1 MLNDKSVNLVSHNP
15 HPPSKPVE
23 LCLICV
29 ADGWSCENPREREE
43 RVQRRGK
50 LEISSFFP
58 TYMSFYTL
66 IHWEERLYIDR
77 KIDFV

>member
-29 ADGWSCENPREREE
+29 ADGWSCENEREREGAE
-43 RVQRRGK
+43 KGK
-50 LEISSFFP
+50 LEISSFLSQILLETTQQVCKSGRICVCHF
-58 TYMSFYTL
+58 TT
-66 IHWEERLYIDR
+66 
-77 KIDFV
+77 

>member
-1 MLNDKSVNLVSHNP
+1 MREP
-15 HPPSKPVE
+15 E
-23 LCLICV
+23 
-29 ADGWSCENPREREE
+29 REREE